1 MTGYFYTLVDR
12 YRDLS
17 LRERV
22 LVSATILAFT
32 WAAWISS
39 FGGMYIDDL
48 EKANLNRRGVEQN
61 LASMSAEFTSLQ
73 TSKNNEQLRA
83 LREQRDQLI
92 ADIKVIE
99 TQAGELLD
107 KFIGPEEVPH
117 LLEDLLQKQ
126 SGLSLISLKT
136 LKSEKLS
143 VTLQDADVVGE
154 NVPLQTKVI
163 YRHPFQLTFQG
174 EYFAV
179 LNYLQ
184 ALEQG
189 EWEIAWRE
197 LSYVVEDYPLA
208 SITLQIETLS
218 EDSEWVGV

>member
-1 MTGYFYTLVDR
+1 MMAYLYTLLDR
-12 YRDLS
+12 YRGLS

-22 LVSATILAFT
+22 LVSVTILAFT
-32 WAAWISS
+32 WGAWISS

-48 EKANLNRRGVEQN
+48 ERAKLSRQGVEQN
-61 LASMSAEFTSLQ
+61 LAAMSAEFANLQ
-73 TSKNNEQLRA
+73 ASKNNEHIRDLRK
-83 LREQRDQLI
+83 QRDQLV
-92 ADIKVIE
+92 ADIEVIE
-99 TQAGELLD
+99 RQAGELLG
-107 KFIGPEEVPH
+107 KFIGPEEVPD

-126 SGLSLISLKT
+126 PGLSLVSLTT

-143 VTLQDADVVGE
+143 VTLQDADVVGD
-154 NVPLQTKVI
+154 NVPLQTKTI

-174 EYFAV
+174 EFFAV

-208 SITLQIETLS
+208 LITLQIDTLS